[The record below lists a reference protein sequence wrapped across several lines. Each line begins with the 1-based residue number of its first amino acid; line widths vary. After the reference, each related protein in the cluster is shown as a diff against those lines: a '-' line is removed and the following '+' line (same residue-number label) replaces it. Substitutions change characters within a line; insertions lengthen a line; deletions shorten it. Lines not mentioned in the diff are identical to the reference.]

1 MLTRE
6 DDVDAHALR
15 RQGWTISAIAR
26 HLGHDRKTIRSYL
39 VGGRVAGERTL
50 SSDDP
55 LGPFVGYLRQ
65 RLVDDPHERRG
76 LLPAPQRSLG
86 GHREYDREAVTVL
99 RVIRGLARLG
109 FTLDEISELIAVG
122 SHRGPRP
129 GLRDAAAAKLVEVD
143 AKIADLQQ
151 VHATLAAVLTAGCSD
166 LENCSCDPACPI
178 PFIELTPHVAGLTGC
193 CPEHNCG
200 AGAVPGDGSAT
211 SSMIKPD
218 KPA

>member
-1 MLTRE
+1 MRR
-6 DDVDAHALR
+6 ALR
-15 RQGWTISAIAR
+15 SGQLAKA
-26 HLGHDRKTIRSYL
+26 
-39 VGGRVAGERTL
+39 AGVNVQTL
-50 SSDDP
+50 R
-55 LGPFVGYLRQ
+55 YY
-65 RLVDDPHERRG
+65 ERRG

-86 GHREYDREAVTVL
+86 GHREYDRGAVTVL

-166 LENCSCDPACPI
+166 LEECSCDPACPI
-178 PFIELTPHVAGLTGC
+178 PFAELTPHVACLADS
-193 CPEHNCG
+193 CPEDKCG
-200 AGAVPGDGSAT
+200 AGADPGDGSAT
-211 SSMIKPD
+211 SGV
-218 KPA
+218 ARA